1 MKKNNISNNL
11 NAAKA
16 NIATLT
22 WLLALCGMVGP
33 FTTDMYLPSFHNIA
47 VDFNVSL
54 ESVQQTLSF
63 YLLGFAVMTLFYGT
77 ISDLIGRRAAM
88 LGGFALFT
96 LASFAAALSPSLQA
110 LIAFRFI
117 EGLFAGCGMVV
128 GMAVVRDL
136 YGGIEAQKVMAN
148 IAMVFS
154 FGPALAPVIGG
165 FWATHLQWHANF
177 YFLTALGLLLC
188 ILNYAFLPESLPKE
202 KRTPIQAK
210 VIAVDYGQALRSAP
224 FMLGSCALAISFLGQ
239 GAFIA
244 GAADWCVNVR
254 GYAPDE
260 FWKLFL
266 PMIVGIVGGSW
277 LSSRLAMR
285 YGTPN
290 TLKVGFL
297 MMALASIWAPA
308 CLWLFAQQQQHWL
321 LAISPLTIYTFG
333 ASILRPGMTLLIM
346 DLFPRSRGLASSL
359 LNFVQ
364 MLFFALCS
372 ALLVPALYGNAWAY
386 AWNFGVMTM
395 ISITLWYLS
404 AWLQTKSHRHNV
416 PFLRL

>member
-1 MKKNNISNNL
+1 MKKNNNHNEISTP
-11 NAAKA
+11 KA

-33 FTTDMYLPSFHNIA
+33 FATDMYLPSFHNMT
-47 VDFNVSL
+47 VDFGASL
-54 ESVQQTLSF
+54 EAVQQTLSF

-77 ISDLIGRRAAM
+77 ISDMIGRRAAM
-88 LGGFALFT
+88 IGGFGLFT
-96 LASFAAALSPSLQA
+96 IASFAAALSPNLQA
-110 LIAFRFI
+110 LTAFRFI

-136 YGGIEAQKVMAN
+136 FGGIEAQKVMAN

-165 FWATHLQWHANF
+165 FWATHLQWNANF
-177 YFLTALGLLLC
+177 YFLTALGLALC
-188 ILNYAFLPESLPKE
+188 LFNYFLLPESLPKE
-202 KRTPIQAK
+202 NRTPIKAK
-210 VIAVDYGQALRSAP
+210 VIAADYGQALRSAP
-224 FMLGSCALAISFLGQ
+224 FMLGACALAISFLGQ

-254 GYAPDE
+254 GYGPDE

-277 LSSRLAMR
+277 SSSRLAIR
-285 YGTPN
+285 CGTPN
-290 TLKVGFL
+290 TLKVGFCL
-297 MMALASIWAPA
+297 MAIASIWAPLS
-308 CLWLFAQQQQHWL
+308 LWLFAHQHWM

-359 LNFVQ
+359 LNFLQ
-364 MLFFALCS
+364 TFFFALCS
-372 ALLVPALYGNAWAY
+372 ALLVPALYGKAWAY
-386 AWNFGVMTM
+386 AWNFGLMTI
-395 ISITLWYLS
+395 ISIALWYFG
-404 AWLQTKSHRHNV
+404 AWLQTKSHRRNE